1 MNKISPDSLLSK
13 YFSPPLGTP
22 SQNPSVEHMRW
33 QKRLPPQQHVAANPR
48 LTSLLAQLYEVLLDD
63 KWDSVRLARAK
74 LRNWVT
80 YWHHGG
86 TVAAIAYKLCNA
98 LREACKGKGCGEV
111 IKDIEDRFGRFED
124 LCFVA
129 GFLHDH
135 NKLFRNP
142 DQLRKLLTDI
152 INHVDVELYFGS
164 KEDREELLEAI
175 MAVAEATEG
184 GLTGRIEGMGLS
196 ILWPILMTADYLA
209 SQESVSDV
217 EKLVF
222 GLAGKA
228 YLDSYQLLQRLGLEI
243 GTIGI
248 GTGNLLTATVSKYIV
263 EVLRRKGWEPLAL
276 YYDGIAVVGIEN
288 SSTKLTLREIAE
300 AFAREL
306 KSVAIEVDEN
316 KVKTLLSKLLR
327 SKNEVAAAL
336 SSFVEV
342 EAKVSEKSVDEES
355 DPKKLVALIAA
366 LYALDKIGFEKVY
379 ELASR
384 KLAKYQPAK
393 LGAQYIVSKTTFAK
407 DFLDGYG
414 VLNVIELLRRLA
426 IESRFLLADLVAKMA
441 AKFDKTRKPRYSKEL
456 LGELL
461 EANGLQPS
469 LAARLPDK
477 VGLVYSLALSLAA
490 RIVVKEGP
498 EKLVEIVEKIFGIKD
513 VERVVEEFALDY
525 VVGRVSGTLVV
536 LDRPSTVNDVAGY
549 CVVCRTPLRRS
560 YVERMPLFKVYGDVL
575 RAGKGV
581 VELWVSDDPPLAD
594 LDASSSPYVK
604 ARRICLA
611 CLYEASRIGD
621 FSPPLTVYAL
631 HPAVALEQLVL
642 EQLLLEALNE
652 VFANREYRMDRV
664 RENVHKM
671 LVKVQKGELNVKQRM
686 VVDYLGARILVPFP
700 FKERETSMSITVS
713 RASKF
718 YAFAGPALYLLGGG
732 QLAVAS
738 SLAELK
744 LLSRRPVSAGIGPTW
759 LKAVLELLERGV
771 GEQAE
776 KVRNTYRAVVDALL
790 AYYYNL
796 TSFRIE
802 DADEAYSLLEA
813 VSADPIAALLYP
825 LILVREERDG
835 RRYSPAP
842 YSNVF
847 FHVRRLEG
855 VLKSLGVREKGLTDY
870 LYLYAVTLYCSL
882 PPQTRHNI
890 SRYHVQ
896 SPLREALNIFLDYK
910 GVLDSKSV
918 KRLAVDNAMSV
929 LKRRLAPQGLSLK
942 NDAENKIRR
951 AIEGVLD
958 ALEPT
963 LLALAPS
970 KARKLAEAV
979 LDSAYETYRILKP
992 EACAKEGG
1000 KVKA

>member
-1 MNKISPDSLLSK
+1 ML
-13 YFSPPLGTP
+13 
-22 SQNPSVEHMRW
+22 
-33 QKRLPPQQHVAANPR
+33 PQQHTADLR
-48 LTSLLAQLYEVLLDD
+48 LTSLLAQLYEVLLSD
-63 KWDSVRLARAK
+63 KWNTVRLTRAK

-98 LREACKGKGCGEV
+98 LREACKGKGCGKV
-111 IKDIEDRFGRFED
+111 IEDIEDRFGGFED

-135 NKLFRNP
+135 NKLFKNP
-142 DQLRKLLTDI
+142 DQLRELLTDI
-152 INHVDVELYFGS
+152 VGYVGVELYFGS
-164 KEDREELLEAI
+164 EEDREELLEAI

-217 EKLVF
+217 EELVF

-228 YLDSYQLLQRLGLEI
+228 YSDAYQLLRRLGLVI
-243 GTIGI
+243 GTISV
-248 GTGNLLTATVSKYIV
+248 GTGNLLTAMVSKDIV
-263 EVLRRKGWEPLAL
+263 EILRNRGWEPLAI
-276 YYDGIAVVGIEN
+276 YYDGIAVVGVEN

-300 AFAREL
+300 AFTREL
-306 KSVAIEVDEN
+306 KNVAIEIDEN
-316 KVKTLLSKLLR
+316 KVKTLLGKLLKSR
-327 SKNEVAAAL
+327 NEVAAAL
-336 SSFVEV
+336 ESFVK
-342 EAKVSEKSVDEES
+342 AKVAEKSVDEES
-355 DPKKLVALIAA
+355 NPKRLVALIAA
-366 LYALDKIGFEKVY
+366 LHALDKIGFKKVY

-384 KLAKYQPAK
+384 RLAGYQPAK
-393 LGAQYIVSKTTFAK
+393 LGAQYIVGKTTFAK

-414 VLNVIELLRRLA
+414 VSNVMELLRRLA
-426 IESRFLLADLVAKMA
+426 IESPFLLTDLIAKMA
-441 AKFDKTRKPRYSKEL
+441 AKFDKTRKPRYSKKLLEEL
-456 LGELL
+456 LK
-461 EANGLQPS
+461 ANSLQPS

-477 VGLVYSLALSLAA
+477 VGLIYSLALSLAA
-490 RIVVKEGP
+490 RVVIKEGP

-525 VVGRVSGTLVV
+525 VTGRVSGTIVV
-536 LDRPSTVNDVAGY
+536 PDRPSTINDAAGY
-549 CVVCRTPLRRS
+549 CVVCRTPLRKS
-560 YVERMPLFKVYGDVL
+560 YVEGMPLFKVYGDVL
-575 RAGKGV
+575 RAPKGV

-594 LDASSSPYVK
+594 LDASSSPYVM

-611 CLYEASRIGD
+611 CLYEASRIGG
-621 FSPPLTVYAL
+621 FFPPLTVYAL

-652 VFANREYRMDRV
+652 VFANREYRIDKAFESV
-664 RENVHKM
+664 YKTLKKAQKRELSV
-671 LVKVQKGELNVKQRM
+671 EQRM
-686 VVDYLGARILVPFP
+686 VIDYLGARMLVPFP

-718 YAFAGPALYLLGGG
+718 YAFAGPVLYLLGGG

-744 LLSRRPVSAGIGPTW
+744 LLSRRPVSAGIAPTW
-759 LKAVLELLERGV
+759 LTTILELLERGV
-771 GEQAE
+771 REQAE

-790 AYYYNL
+790 AYYHNL
-796 TSFRIE
+796 TSFRLE

-813 VSADPIAALLYP
+813 VSADPIVALLYP

-847 FHVRRLEG
+847 FHVHRLEE
-855 VLKSLGVREKGLTDY
+855 VLKSLGVREKGLTDH

-882 PPQTRHNI
+882 PPQTRQSI
-890 SRYHVQ
+890 SKYHVQ
-896 SPLREALNIFLDYK
+896 SPLREALNILLDYK

-918 KRLAVDNAMSV
+918 KRLAVDNAVSV

-942 NDAENKIRR
+942 DDAESKIRR

-963 LLALAPS
+963 LSALAPS
-970 KARKLAEAV
+970 KARRLAEAV
-979 LDSAYETYRILKP
+979 LDSAYETYRILRP
-992 EACAKEGG
+992 EACTKEEE